1 MFIDLF
7 PQRFG
12 MLEKIEQLPSYTI
25 FAPVDIHM
33 VRCLQMYTLSYP
45 CIVFIYDYMIY
56 TCFNLYRC
64 NLIFLVLHSVGIG
77 EHKTYVII

>member
-1 MFIDLF
+1 MFVKLFRVFIDLS

-25 FAPVDIHM
+25 FAPVDIYM
-33 VRCLQMYTLSYP
+33 VRFLQMYTMSHPLY

-64 NLIFLVLHSVGIG
+64 NLIFLVLHSVGI
-77 EHKTYVII
+77 